1 MYYGIILNQ
10 VRLNSESYVVEIVE
24 FETRK
29 AEKKILPSGFTGS
42 GHCSSRNIDFKV
54 IHLQDLR

>member
-42 GHCSSRNIDFKV
+42 G
-54 IHLQDLR
+54 Q